1 MSKKVGTPVWVDYGS
16 NNFQACTDFYQQLF
30 GWRFE
35 DLGAEFNSYNLVR
48 CGDALVG
55 GLMDVS
61 GMECPTGGPV
71 PSEWGV
77 FLHVEDLAART
88 AKAKAAGGEVA
99 MEDMTVGDSGTWSLV
114 VDPTG
119 APISLWQPKELES
132 YDFVGA
138 PGTPVWFELMTK
150 DFDAAVAFYREVFD
164 FDIHMMSDTDEFR
177 YASNGDM
184 ENATAGICYAPWLGE
199 NDNSYWRVYFGV
211 DGADSAAE
219 KVASLG
225 GKVTDGPEDSPFGRI
240 VTVLDR
246 EGATFQLCSM
256 SEATG
261 E

>member
-1 MSKKVGTPVWVDYGS
+1 MSPTIGTPVWLDYGS
-16 NNFQACTDFYQQLF
+16 NNFTACTEFYSQLF
-30 GWRFE
+30 GWEYE
-35 DLGAEFNSYNLVR
+35 DLGSELNNYTLVR
-48 CGDALVG
+48 CNGALVG

-61 GMECPTGGPV
+61 GMECPNGGPI

-77 FLHVEDLAART
+77 FLKVDDLEARA
-88 AKAKAAGGEVA
+88 AKAKAAGGEVV
-99 MEDMTVGDSGTWSLV
+99 MENMSAGDSGTWSLV

-119 APISLWQPKELES
+119 APISMWQPNTLES

-150 DFDAAVAFYREVFD
+150 DFDAAVAFYKEVFD
-164 FDIHMMSDTDEFR
+164 WEIDIMSDTGEFR
-177 YASNGDM
+177 YASNGTM
-184 ENATAGICYAPWLGE
+184 ETATAGICHAPWLGE
-199 NDNSYWRVYFGV
+199 DDNSYWRAYFGV
-211 DGADSAAE
+211 DGADAAAE

-261 E
+261 R